1 MLLSLSAFYHG
12 NCECS
17 ATTAQS
23 FVLSTCNTV
32 TTNLQAWP
40 EQQSIAEVCLLFFGG
55 GMMGGT

>member
-40 EQQSIAEVCLLFFGG
+40 EQQSIAEVCLLFYGVV
-55 GMMGGT
+55 